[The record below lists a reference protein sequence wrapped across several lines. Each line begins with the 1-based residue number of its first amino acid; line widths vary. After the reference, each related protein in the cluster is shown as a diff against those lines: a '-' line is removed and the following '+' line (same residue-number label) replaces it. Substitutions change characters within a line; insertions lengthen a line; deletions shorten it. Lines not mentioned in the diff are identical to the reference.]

1 MYLFKD
7 NILDILWSGK
17 LLWSVAE
24 TPIEELL
31 PIPYARDQRFE
42 SNHQQFYRYK
52 RPRMTHWI

>member
-31 PIPYARDQRFE
+31 PIPYARGQRFE
-42 SNHQQFYRYK
+42 SNHQQFYRY
-52 RPRMTHWI
+52 